1 MVNSWLKSNRAAVD
15 GTLLARANRLIAT
28 KRAHFRHRSC
38 VNQQSATASGRLEVV
53 LDQAILGL
61 LLERAASLAVGNQE
75 IRADPGRDPPFAG
88 SLRFVIA
95 SIRDR
100 FD

>member
-1 MVNSWLKSNRAAVD
+1 MVNGWLKSNRAAVD

-38 VNQQSATASGRLEVV
+38 VNQQWATASGRLEVV

-61 LLERAASLAVGNQE
+61 LLERAASLPWGITKLGLISGG
-75 IRADPGRDPPFAG
+75 IRR
-88 SLRFVIA
+88 LL
-95 SIRDR
+95 DR
-100 FD
+100 FDS